1 MSHHW
6 CCNLEEGS
14 KTTVTEIFCMSVCLW
29 EVDPLKLTIYP
40 GPAIRRTMRQWGR
53 TTLRKGRLWGHIL
66 WGNCEPKNVCPQS
79 RIQMRLWGQNWQNLQ
94 NKLQKYWIYD
104 ANTWGWVFLLDIC
117 CKHLEKICNFVV
129 FCLGNV
135 HILLDTCCQNLGIYV
150 IWRVS
155 GRPSGAGL
163 GNVHFLTF
171 FLQFFQKFLTI
182 LPIFVIKVASGCDFE
197 DKIYVL
203 VMLNFLR
210 YFVLKVAFLKVVCP
224 QSPIGIPTDH

>member
-1 MSHHW
+1 MHLNETHVLTTLSAPISIRLLQKDAEALNLTMSHHW

-53 TTLRKGRLWGHIL
+53 TTLRTGRLWGHIL

-117 CKHLEKICNFVV
+117 CKHLEKICNFEG
-129 FCLGNV
+129 FCGW
-135 HILLDTCCQNLGIYV
+135 GI
-150 IWRVS
+150 
-155 GRPSGAGL
+155 
-163 GNVHFLTF
+163 
-171 FLQFFQKFLTI
+171 
-182 LPIFVIKVASGCDFE
+182 
-197 DKIYVL
+197 VL
-203 VMLNFLR
+203 
-210 YFVLKVAFLKVVCP
+210 Y
-224 QSPIGIPTDH
+224 